1 MYCVK
6 LLIGEAEGGNSCF
19 KILPPECRD
28 SDNGVEC
35 EVIQCTSLAG
45 EGGCAM
51 IRVMDPH
58 GTLQNITE
66 KQYYGNEMGECTI
79 DRISS
84 HQLMAMVM
92 NNNCQISKM
101 VSESG
106 CMITSAV
113 SSKDNGDIC
122 WTIVGPNSVYVM
134 NLIKRLNAEGFRTER
149 KSSFQSDYAALLSD
163 RQEEALRLALEHGY
177 YEIPRRI
184 NLEELCLLLNCSKS
198 TLDVTLRNAERKV
211 ITHYVLQNR
220 ETVFNRK
227 K

>member
-1 MYCVK
+1 
-6 LLIGEAEGGNSCF
+6 
-19 KILPPECRD
+19 
-28 SDNGVEC
+28 
-35 EVIQCTSLAG
+35 
-45 EGGCAM
+45 
-51 IRVMDPH
+51 
-58 GTLQNITE
+58 
-66 KQYYGNEMGECTI
+66 
-79 DRISS
+79 
-84 HQLMAMVM
+84 
-92 NNNCQISKM
+92 
-101 VSESG
+101 
-106 CMITSAV
+106 
-113 SSKDNGDIC
+113 
-122 WTIVGPNSVYVM
+122 M